1 MPQTNNFDTPPEFGY
16 NIYAMESATNN
27 KTSEK
32 ETSVKTPIKCFGR
45 LWITKGS
52 THFLGRNRVALLEK
66 IDEKGS
72 INTAAKAMN
81 ISYKRAWEIVNAIKK
96 VSGQE
101 ILECKSGGR
110 GGGGSA
116 LTEHGRKLIKLYRY
130 MEHKQRILTEG
141 MSAEAE
147 AALNDPDW
155 TPEAKGAEATAT
167 TCL

>member
-1 MPQTNNFDTPPEFGY
+1 MQPIPDKNRAG
-16 NIYAMESATNN
+16 
-27 KTSEK
+27 K
-32 ETSVKTPIKCFGR
+32 ENQGKPSIKCFGR

-52 THFLGRNRVALLEK
+52 THFLGRNRIALLEK

-81 ISYKRAWEIVNAIKK
+81 ISYKRAWEIVNTIKK

-101 ILECKSGGR
+101 VLECKSGGR

-116 LTEHGRKLIKLYRY
+116 LTEHGKKLVRLYRY
-130 MEHKQRILTEG
+130 LEQKQHMLTEG

-147 AALNDPDW
+147 AALTDPDW
-155 TPEAKGAEATAT
+155 TIEPKTE
-167 TCL
+167 